1 MAEELDFYDTVNV
14 RTFGTLENEDGITES
29 VCDAFFSTHRAFK
42 SYKGATVL
50 LDDPLL
56 FLRSGDAEQMTMA
69 IPVNQMM
76 NGSTEVSFIVACL
89 VKAI

>member
-29 VCDAFFSTHRAFK
+29 VCDAFFSTHR
-42 SYKGATVL
+42 
-50 LDDPLL
+50 
-56 FLRSGDAEQMTMA
+56 DAEQMTMA